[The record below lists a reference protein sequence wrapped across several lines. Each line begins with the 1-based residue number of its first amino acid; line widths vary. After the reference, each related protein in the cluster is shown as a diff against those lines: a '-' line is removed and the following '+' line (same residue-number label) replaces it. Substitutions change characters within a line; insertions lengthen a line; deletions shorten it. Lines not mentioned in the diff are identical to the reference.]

1 MAIGMAFCLDIG
13 ETQSH
18 DNTGEKKKY
27 DLNLDCIVFQKET
40 HRWHEAAQSVV
51 N

>member
-1 MAIGMAFCLDIG
+1 MAIGVAFCLDNHMIIL
-13 ETQSH
+13 
-18 DNTGEKKKY
+18 EKKKY